1 MSESLALPSS
11 LYSPDQLGVVLMELQ
26 THAEQLRDAGV
37 RKRLGRGADKSVATG
52 VEFSPLLAGVL
63 EAAKADPNDAPQL
76 EALATNLEALRRQ
89 APVVHLTFAAMPNA
103 ALKQKIAAWFRE
115 QIHPAF
121 LLTFGARGD
130 LGGGVVLQTGSHV
143 YDYSFRQRI
152 LDNKAKITQ
161 GV

>member
-1 MSESLALPSS
+1 MSESLVLPNS
-11 LYSPDQLGVVLMELQ
+11 LYSPDQLGIVLMELQ
-26 THAEQLRDAGV
+26 TYVERLRDAGV
-37 RKRLGRGADKSVATG
+37 RKRLGRAADKSVAAD
-52 VEFSPLLAGVL
+52 EQLSPLLATMI
-63 EAAKADPNDAPQL
+63 EAAKIEPSDAVQL
-76 EALATNLEALRRQ
+76 EALATNLETLRSQ

-115 QIHPAF
+115 QVHPAF